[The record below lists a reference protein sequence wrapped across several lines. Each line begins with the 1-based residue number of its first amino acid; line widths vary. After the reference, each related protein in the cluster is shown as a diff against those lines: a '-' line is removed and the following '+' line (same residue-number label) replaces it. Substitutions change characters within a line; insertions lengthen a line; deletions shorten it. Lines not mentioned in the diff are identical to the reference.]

1 MAQTLRPGPAVHCV
15 YQPIVAIDGQA
26 VIGYEALA
34 RAPGRDLRCMLQAMD
49 PDEAR
54 AFDAGMVARAVQ
66 GASSL
71 PEGVRLFLNV
81 TVETLRAVL
90 GGDPWPLPP
99 RMPPGSPP
107 VVWEIPEGRAGSA
120 ALLQRGAAGV
130 LDAVEVALDDLGEGD
145 SDLRRL
151 AAYPGAWA
159 KLGLSLVRDCDRDR
173 AKAAVIRAVV
183 AMAAELG
190 QRVIAEGVEREGEA
204 VALGAMGI
212 RYAQG
217 FHFGVPARW
226 VAEGSGRG
234 DTDDARAG
242 WSQTPSLRA
251 RG

>member
-1 MAQTLRPGPAVHCV
+1 MAQALRSRPTIYCV
-15 YQPIVAIDGQA
+15 YQPIVTIDGQA

-34 RAPGRDLRCMLQAMD
+34 RAPGRDLRCMLHCMD
-49 PDEAR
+49 ATGAQ

-66 GASSL
+66 GAYGL

-90 GGDPWPLPP
+90 SGDPWPL
-99 RMPPGSPP
+99 PPGSPP

-120 ALLQRGAAGV
+120 ALLRRGASGV

-183 AMAAELG
+183 AVAAELG

-204 VALGAMGI
+204 VALGAMGV

-217 FHFGVPARW
+217 FHFGVPARGFTG
-226 VAEGSGRG
+226 A
-234 DTDDARAG
+234 AG
-242 WSQTPSLRA
+242 AGTATRPEQGGALACS
-251 RG
+251 

>member
-1 MAQTLRPGPAVHCV
+1 MAQALRSRPTIYCV
-15 YQPIVAIDGQA
+15 YQPIVTIDGQA

-34 RAPGRDLRCMLQAMD
+34 RAPGRDLRCMLQCMD
-49 PDEAR
+49 ATGAR

-66 GASSL
+66 GAYGL

-90 GGDPWPLPP
+90 SGDPWPL
-99 RMPPGSPP
+99 PPGSPP

-120 ALLQRGAAGV
+120 AL
-130 LDAVEVALDDLGEGD
+130 
-145 SDLRRL
+145 LRRL

-183 AMAAELG
+183 AVAAELG

-204 VALGAMGI
+204 VALGAMGV

-217 FHFGVPARW
+217 FHFGVPARGFTG
-226 VAEGSGRG
+226 A
-234 DTDDARAG
+234 AG
-242 WSQTPSLRA
+242 AGTATRPEQGGALACS
-251 RG
+251 